1 MDIDRLINL
10 LLLGAVVGGGI
21 YFRSYLSKKGEN
33 LATKDDISEI
43 TTKIE
48 DVKHDYASRLESLRS
63 AMLARLQ
70 IDHVRYQNEY
80 VILSDLSEKVVE
92 LRDSAIGLRPSADI
106 HDPSESEE
114 DRKRRRLKNFD
125 EASYQYYSLV
135 STKKP
140 FIPEEIYEI
149 VDELR
154 KKSRSEAIRYAHGAP
169 DKDPIKYWDESDKNA
184 EVIEKLANDVMTA
197 IRERVKTWELR
208 ETT

>member
-1 MDIDRLINL
+1 MDTAWLNDLLIPL
-10 LLLGAVVGGGI
+10 AIIGVGI
-21 YFRSYLSKKGEN
+21 YFRSYISKKGEN
-33 LATKDDISEI
+33 LATKDDVGEI

-48 DVKHDYASRLESLRS
+48 DVRHDYAARLESLRTTLQ
-63 AMLARLQ
+63 AKLQ

-80 VILSDLSEKVVE
+80 LILSALSEKVVE

-106 HDPSESEE
+106 HDPNESED
-114 DRKRRRLKNFD
+114 DRKRRRLKNFND
-125 EASYQYYSLV
+125 ASHQYYSLA

-140 FIPEEIYEI
+140 FIPEEICEI

-154 KKSRSEAIRYAHGAP
+154 KKSRSEAIRYAHGDP
-169 DKDPIKYWDESDKNA
+169 DKDPIKYWDEADKNA
-184 EVIEKLANDVMTA
+184 EVIEKLANEVMTA